1 MCVCIYVMYIPT
13 ELGSAGCSFLHSSKK
28 SKENTEC
35 MLCSNSPLSCWIYLS
50 IYLSSIY
57 LPIYQPIFY
66 LSSIMLEQIC
76 IFKIS
81 VCVCVCVITVQ
92 GSKST
97 LQAELDIWQM
107 SNIWEK

>member
-1 MCVCIYVMYIPT
+1 M
-13 ELGSAGCSFLHSSKK
+13 LKLSSI
-28 SKENTEC
+28 
-35 MLCSNSPLSCWIYLS
+35 LLDLS
-50 IYLSSIY
+50 IYLSIIY
-57 LPIYQPIFY
+57 LSTY
-66 LSSIMLEQIC
+66 LSTYLLSIIYHVGTNLYIQNQC
-76 IFKIS
+76 